1 MGPFDM
7 KINKVAIIGA
17 GLMGSGIA
25 QVIANAGVPVV
36 LRSRR
41 GPRGLE
47 KLHKM
52 IQKVRNR
59 GILTD
64 EQATVL
70 LSNISCTSSLSE
82 AVKEADLVIEAVPED
97 LQIKLALFRELDTY
111 CRQNT
116 ILASN
121 TSSLGIAQIAETTKR
136 ADKIIGMHF
145 FNPAPVMK
153 LVEIVKTPM
162 TSKETINSIADFA
175 IKIDKVPLIVSDSP
189 GFVVNRILLPMIN
202 AAAYVLMEKIASAE
216 TIDSAMKLGANHPIG
231 PLALADLVGIDVC
244 LGILKELTEKFELKY
259 PICPLF
265 EQMVAEGRL
274 GRKTGK
280 GFFTYNEL

>member
-1 MGPFDM
+1 M

>member
-1 MGPFDM
+1 MII
-7 KINKVAIIGA
+7 KKVAVIGA

-41 GPRGLE
+41 GSRGLE
-47 KLHKM
+47 KLHKT

-121 TSSLGIAQIAETTKR
+121 TSSLSIAQIAETTKR

-202 AAAYVLMEKIASAE
+202 AAAYVLMEKGASAE

-244 LGILKELTEKFELKY
+244 LSILKELAEKLDPQY
-259 PICPLF
+259 QVCPLF

-280 GFFTYNEL
+280 GFFTYDK